1 MNYSIYL
8 RPLNLEDAETSYCW
22 RNNPEIWKFTQ
33 FKPNKHITV
42 EIETEWL
49 KSVLQNKNEHRFA
62 ICLKE
67 TGQYLGNVQLV
78 SVKRKKAAF
87 HIFIGETSF
96 WGKGIGNKAT
106 MFLLE
111 HGFINLKLDF
121 ITLLVHK
128 DNSFAQSVY
137 KRMGFQLIEEDGDFI
152 EMALAKDYYYRL
164 QNFNRLQKTT
174 SEKQDLIKPD
184 LIKS

>member
-8 RPLNLEDAETSYCW
+8 RPLNLEDAETSYRW
-22 RNNPEIWKFTQ
+22 RNNPEIWNFTE

-49 KSVLQNKNEHRFA
+49 YRILQNKDEYRFA

-67 TGQYLGNVQLV
+67 TGQYLGNVQLLNV
-78 SVKRKKAAF
+78 NNKTACF

-106 MFLLE
+106 ALLLE
-111 HGFINLKLDF
+111 HGFNNLKLDF
-121 ITLLVHK
+121 ITLRVHK
-128 DNSFAQSVY
+128 DNSFALSVY
-137 KRMGFQLIEEDGDFI
+137 KKMGFQIIDKNGDFM

-164 QNFNRLQKTT
+164 QKLSRLQKTT
-174 SEKQDLIKPD
+174 LQKPD

>member
-8 RPLNLEDAETSYCW
+8 RPLHLVDAKTSYCW

-33 FKPNKHITV
+33 FKPNKLITEEV
-42 EIETEWL
+42 ETDWL
-49 KSVLQNKNEHRFA
+49 KSILQNKNEHRFA

-78 SVKRKKAAF
+78 DVRSKKATF

-106 MFLLE
+106 MLLLE

-128 DNSFAQSVY
+128 ENSFALSVY
-137 KRMGFQLIEEDGDFI
+137 KRMGFQMIKQEGQFI

-164 QNFNRLQKTT
+164 QNLSKAQKIIP
-174 SEKQDLIKPD
+174 EQPD
-184 LIKS
+184 FIKS